1 MLRWNYIEMDK
12 PCFINSY
19 NDSSQGSKFVKIIYD
34 FVLHLSNM
42 WIFVYN
48 YTKVSWM

>member
-1 MLRWNYIEMDK
+1 MQLKVFYAALKLHWNDQTV
-12 PCFINSY
+12 FINSY

-42 WIFVYN
+42 
-48 YTKVSWM
+48 K